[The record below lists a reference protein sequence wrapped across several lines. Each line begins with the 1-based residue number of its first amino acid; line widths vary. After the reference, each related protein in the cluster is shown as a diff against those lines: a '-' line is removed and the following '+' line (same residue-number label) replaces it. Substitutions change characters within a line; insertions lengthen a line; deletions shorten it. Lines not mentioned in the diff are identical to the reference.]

1 MIFKSL
7 IAACIALVIVEIIFH
22 RHASFPWESWPGF
35 YALWG
40 FISLFAI
47 VVLGKRLGRHLKRDE
62 SYYDD

>member
-40 FISLFAI
+40 VVSLFAI